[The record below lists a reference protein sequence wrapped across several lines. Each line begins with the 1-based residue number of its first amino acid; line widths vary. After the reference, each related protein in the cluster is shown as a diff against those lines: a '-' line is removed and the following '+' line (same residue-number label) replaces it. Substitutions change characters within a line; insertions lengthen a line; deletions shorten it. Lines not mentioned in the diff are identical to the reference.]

1 MASIR
6 RWRKAQDYERSYWE
20 AVACRIAAREIG
32 QLDWYSW
39 RATQME
45 NRLAGLIDDD
55 RKKNWRILEVGS
67 GPVGIVSALKWGD
80 RYAIDPLEDFYRAN
94 TTLTLHR
101 DPTVRY
107 LQGVG
112 EQPLF
117 ENGYFQLVI
126 LDNVLDHTQAPER
139 VLRQIHRVLSRAGL
153 LYLAVNVHTAR
164 GASLHSVLSKL
175 LIDKGHPYSF
185 TQPSIQNL
193 IRRTGFVIQ
202 REWLDHYYEA
212 QNRDR
217 TSASLKD
224 RIKGYTGL
232 SEFIYYSI
240 CSKQE

>member
-1 MASIR
+1 MASVS
-6 RWRKAQDYERSYWE
+6 RWRKAQEYERTYWQS
-20 AVACRIAAREIG
+20 VANRIAASEVG
-32 QLDWYSW
+32 QLDWYRW
-39 RATQME
+39 RAAEME
-45 NRLAGLIDDD
+45 KRLGGLIDNDS
-55 RKKNWRILEVGS
+55 KTNWRILEVGS

-80 RYAIDPLEDFYRAN
+80 RYTIDPLEDFYRTNA
-94 TTLTLHR
+94 TLTLHR

-112 EQPLF
+112 EQPPF

-153 LYLAVNVHTAR
+153 LYLAVNVHTAW
-164 GASLHSVLSKL
+164 GAFLHSVLSKL

-185 TQPSIQNL
+185 TPASIQNF
-193 IRRTGFVIQ
+193 IRCTGFVIQ
-202 REWLDHYYEA
+202 REWLNHYYEA
-212 QNRDR
+212 RNQDR
-217 TSASLKD
+217 SSACLKD